1 MSLLVETSIF
11 LGAAVVAVPI
21 FKKLGLGSV
30 LGYLAAGSLI
40 GPFGLGLVKDVHDIL
55 HFSEIGVVLLLFIIG
70 LELKPSRLWV
80 LRKSVFGLGL
90 AQVVLTAAILT
101 PLFTTANLPL
111 STSIIAGLG
120 LALSSTAFALQI
132 LAEKNQMTSAHGRS
146 SFAILL
152 FQDLAVAPLL
162 ALVTFLS
169 PTSASESQA
178 PVWLRFLIIV
188 GCFTGLI
195 LASRYLLRP
204 MFRIISATRLREIF
218 TALALLVVLG
228 TALLMEKVGLS
239 MALGAFFAGVMLAD
253 SEYRHELEADIEP
266 FKGLLLGLFFI
277 AVGMSV
283 NYQLIAS
290 ETAKVIQWVMILMAV
305 KFAVL
310 YLLGRLTRLSHYSAL
325 MLAIALPQGGEFAF
339 VLFGAAQTSGLMEST
354 WVDLLIVVVT
364 LSMALTPLFFLVSE
378 KVFARI
384 RKAAEAPVYDTSEK
398 EEVPIIIA
406 GFGRFGQITARI
418 LQAKRIP
425 FTALES
431 SSAQVDFVA
440 RFGNKIYYGDAT
452 RTNLLHAAK
461 AEKAKIFL
469 LAIEDVESSLKT
481 AETVLKHFPNLKVY
495 ARARNRQ
502 HAYRLLRLGV
512 HHVIRETFFSSLE
525 MTREVLLELGLSYSN
540 AESAINRFR
549 EHDENVLRE
558 QAEVFDDE
566 PLLLDKARQ
575 SAIDLEQ
582 LFESD
587 RQW

>member
-1 MSLLVETSIF
+1 MSILVETSIF
-11 LGAAVVAVPI
+11 LGAAVIAVPI

-30 LGYLAAGSLI
+30 LGYLAAGSMI
-40 GPFGLGLVKDVHDIL
+40 GPFGLGLIKDVEDIL
-55 HFSEIGVVLLLFIIG
+55 HFSEMGVVLLLFIIG

-80 LRKSVFGLGL
+80 MRKSVFGLGL

-101 PLFTTANLPL
+101 PIFTAANLPL

-120 LALSSTAFALQI
+120 LALSSTAFVLQI
-132 LAEKNQMTSAHGRS
+132 LSEKNQMTSAHGRS

-152 FQDLAVAPLL
+152 FQDLSVAPLL

-169 PTSASESQA
+169 PSSVSDSQS
-178 PVWLRFLIIV
+178 PVWMRFFIIV
-188 GCFTGLI
+188 ACFAALI
-195 LASRYLLRP
+195 FASRYLLRP
-204 MFRIISATRLREIF
+204 MFRIISSTNLREIF

-228 TALLMEKVGLS
+228 TALLMEKIGLS

-266 FKGLLLGLFFI
+266 FKGLLLGLFFL

-290 ETAKVIQWVMILMAV
+290 ETVKVFQWVLILMAV
-305 KFAVL
+305 KFVVL
-310 YLLGRLTRLSHYSAL
+310 YLLGRLTKLSHFSAL
-325 MLAIALPQGGEFAF
+325 MLAVALPQGGEFAF
-339 VLFGAAQTSGLMEST
+339 VLFGAAQTSGLMEKA
-354 WVDLLIVVVT
+354 WMDLLIVVVT
-364 LSMALTPLFFLVSE
+364 LSMALTPLFFVICE
-378 KVFARI
+378 KMFARV
-384 RKAAEAPVYDTSEK
+384 RKAAEAPTYDTSDK

-406 GFGRFGQITARI
+406 GFGRFGQIAARI

-440 RFGNKIYYGDAT
+440 RFGNKIYYGDVT
-452 RTNLLHAAK
+452 RVNLLHAAK
-461 AEKAKIFL
+461 ADKAKVFL
-469 LAIEDVESSLKT
+469 LAVQDVEASLKT
-481 AETVLKHFPNLKVY
+481 AKTVLKHFPNLKIY

-502 HAYRLLRLGV
+502 HAFQLLRLGV

-525 MTREVLLELGLSYSN
+525 MTREVLLEIGLSYSN
-540 AESAINRFR
+540 VDSAIERFR
-549 EHDENVLRE
+549 EHDEAVLKE

-566 PLLLDKARQ
+566 SRLIDKAKQ
-575 SAIDLEQ
+575 AAIDLEQ